1 MSESGKSKRRFI
13 AGAVCPRCK
22 EMDTIVVYRLEGVD
36 HRACVSCDFVDRAN
50 FAPSEKELA
59 TRVHR
64 PPEPTA
70 PDPDLQVVRI
80 LDPTK
85 KQ

>member
-1 MSESGKSKRRFI
+1 MSESRTKRRFI

-22 EMDTIVVYRLEGVD
+22 EMDTIVMYREEGVD

-50 FAPSEKELA
+50 FRPAEKEIA

-64 PPEPTA
+64 PSEPIA
-70 PDPDLQVVRI
+70 PDPDTQVVRI
-80 LDPTK
+80 LDPEK
-85 KQ
+85 NAD

>member
-1 MSESGKSKRRFI
+1 MNESGKSKRRFI

-22 EMDTIVVYRLEGVD
+22 EMDTIVVYREEGVD

-50 FAPSEKELA
+50 FTPAEQELT

-64 PPEPTA
+64 PAEPAA
-70 PDPDLQVVRI
+70 PDPNLQVVRI
-80 LDPTK
+80 LDPSK
-85 KQ
+85 KK